1 MNARQEWLL
10 SRWEAA
16 CQDPELAKLPHKIEL
31 NEWGKIELTPPAPP
45 IHGSFAFR
53 VARLLDASL
62 GGEASVECPV
72 LTDIGVRVPD
82 AVWVP
87 EQRRQELRGRQPLQ
101 AAPEICVEVLSSSNT
116 LEELT
121 EKTKAYLVAGAREV
135 TWVDPRG
142 HLLHKSGGACTSS
155 TMQAAARLWI
165 CTRSE
170 RRPPSGRRRA
180 RLRTTALVPQ
190 LDRRAQDALRHE
202 DDEQHQQQAVDAS
215 CRGRGCRGRARAAG
229 PRRAAA

>member
-87 EQRRQELRGRQPLQ
+87 EQRRQEVRGRQPLQ

-121 EKTKAYLVAGAREV
+121 EKTRAYLLAGAREV
-135 TWVDPRG
+135 IWVDPDAQSVRFF
-142 HLLHKSGGACTSS
+142 GANGETTTS
-155 TMQAAARLWI
+155 QF
-165 CTRSE
+165 
-170 RRPPSGRRRA
+170 
-180 RLRTTALVPQ
+180 
-190 LDRRAQDALRHE
+190 
-202 DDEQHQQQAVDAS
+202 AVRFDS
-215 CRGRGCRGRARAAG
+215 LFTS
-229 PRRAAA
+229 